1 MGILSVILYPYA
13 SYMWSLEMVAIPFV
27 VYLFDAA
34 SDALIV
40 DFSISTF

>member
-13 SYMWSLEMVAIPFV
+13 LNMWSLEMVAIPFV

-34 SDALIV
+34 KDALIV